1 MFTFTASSGSVL
13 PQNCAKFNMQ
23 HKNQPYK
30 ADNDAF
36 IALCWRLSLAHDLT
50 TSAQLKDIEERLR
63 ATEETLKE
71 LKRERVKA

>member
-30 ADNDAF
+30 AMTMMLLLLLLAF
-36 IALCWRLSLAHDLT
+36 LT
-50 TSAQLKDIEERLR
+50 GTRFNYISTAKGH
-63 ATEETLKE
+63 
-71 LKRERVKA
+71 